1 MKRVL
6 VSVFLIA
13 CIFACT
19 EDNQDVS
26 PISPT
31 PVAVGNLSPV
41 GIRLES
47 NFATNEVKYTIR
59 LSQAQAV
66 TVKVVDILG
75 KTVSTEKVN
84 AKEGDNNL
92 SVYTKALPRSSYQ
105 LKLYNNENQQIG
117 QTTINLL

>member
-1 MKRVL
+1 MKKTL
-6 VSVFLIA
+6 VSLFLVA

-19 EDNQDVS
+19 EDS
-26 PISPT
+26 PDTPSISPT
-31 PVAVGNLSPV
+31 PVAVGNLSPL

-47 NFATNEVKYTIR
+47 NFATNEVKYIIR
-59 LSQAQAV
+59 LSKAETV

-75 KTVSTEKVN
+75 KTVSTEKVE

-92 SVYTKALPRSSYQ
+92 SVYTKVLPRSSYQ
-105 LKLYNNENQQIG
+105 LKLYNSENQQIG